1 MTIAFRTT
9 PTSPLTHYSPQQSH
23 PSSHAS
29 ALHTLTTCHYK
40 SLLYSPAVN
49 KVIATFIN
57 AGILT
62 VCERLH

>member
-1 MTIAFRTT
+1 MTT

-40 SLLYSPAVN
+40 SLLYSQAAN
-49 KVIATFIN
+49 KALATFIN
-57 AGILT
+57 ADTLA